1 MIIIQTVCLLPVLA
15 KAYTLLKTSTFSTA
29 LSYTNDLMRSVCRPR
44 LTTFMMR
51 EIATILLQLANS
63 VVFVN
68 SMFCLAFLLAEIMIL
83 CVPSDRHAGLWMLL
97 CLVLLPL
104 YVRLRRPI
112 RWIGAIMADVLGF
125 VVYCIVVMASVNAL
139 IRYYYGET
147 ITGAITKHIQE
158 MLLFLYHTN
167 SHQFRL
173 IRTRS
178 IAGAVQDQMD
188 ELWRW

>member
-1 MIIIQTVCLLPVLA
+1 
-15 KAYTLLKTSTFSTA
+15 
-29 LSYTNDLMRSVCRPR
+29 
-44 LTTFMMR
+44 MMR